1 MNQFLI
7 WYVYYFS
14 KIYAVDYKVLISIK
28 IMYQTLK
35 GKEHDPPEA
44 YSEACQTSK
53 IDCFEKIVNSF

>member
-1 MNQFLI
+1 
-7 WYVYYFS
+7 
-14 KIYAVDYKVLISIK
+14 
-28 IMYQTLK
+28 MYQTLK